1 MKNVYFSVKI
11 PAMKNLKI
19 KIALFLN
26 YFVFAILL
34 NSVGIL
40 IQKSINVYGVDEL
53 KASSL
58 EAFKDLSIAFVSFL
72 VGSFLPRLGY
82 KKGMLIAL
90 ALVFMGCVQMYFSNT
105 FGAVRILFACV
116 GISFAV
122 VKVSVYSLIGLLV
135 NNDKEHKSLIS
146 AIESFFMIGIAVAF
160 VCFPLFYS
168 DTNPNAWL
176 NVYLVVAALIALSFI
191 FLLSSDFSKL
201 DVAIPGSNLT
211 DDFKQMIALLKRPLV
226 LVFAIA
232 AFMYVMTEQGIMS
245 WLPTF
250 NEKVLLLP
258 EKMSVFMAVILMLS
272 IAGGRYLSSILI
284 KKMSWLSLLLGCL
297 IGAALMVILVLPRTE
312 GLSVNNIQSLGDVP
326 IIAYVFPLIGF
337 FLAPIYPLVNS
348 IVLSGTEKVL
358 HSPMASLLVFF
369 SAIGG
374 TLGSRLVGYLFKN
387 IGGARAF
394 YFSLIPLAILVV
406 CLFVLQNILKK
417 NEGPAENE

>member
-1 MKNVYFSVKI
+1 MSNF
-11 PAMKNLKI
+11 KI
-19 KIALFLN
+19 KFSLYLN

-40 IQKSINVYGVDEL
+40 IQKSQNRYHVDEVT
-53 KASSL
+53 ASSL

-90 ALVFMGCVQMYFSNT
+90 ALVFAGCLGMYWGNSFTS
-105 FGAVRILFACV
+105 VRILFACV
-116 GISFAV
+116 GISFAII
-122 VKVSVYSLIGLLV
+122 KVSVYSMIGLIT
-135 NNDKEHKSLIS
+135 NNDKEHKSLLS
-146 AIESFFMIGIAVAF
+146 SIESFFMIGIAAGF
-160 VCFPLFYS
+160 IAFPLFYS
-168 DTNPNAWL
+168 DTDPDAWL
-176 NVYLVVAALIALSFI
+176 TIYLVLAGLVAASFFI
-191 FLLSSDFSKL
+191 LLFSKFN
-201 DVAIPGSNLT
+201 VQYQVPGTSIK
-211 DDFKQMIALLKRPLV
+211 DDFIEMIKLLKRPLV

-258 EKMSVFMAVILMLS
+258 EKISVTMAVILMLS
-272 IAGGRYLSSILI
+272 IALGRYISSLLVKRISWTVILSS
-284 KKMSWLSLLLGCL
+284 CL
-297 IGAALMVILVLPRTE
+297 VGAALMVLFVLPQTQNMVPKKID
-312 GLSVNNIQSLGDVP
+312 SMADVP
-326 IIAYVFPLIGF
+326 VIAYVFPLIGF

-348 IVLSGTEKVL
+348 FVLSSTEKIF

-387 IGGARAF
+387 IGGQKAF
-394 YFSLIPLAILVV
+394 YFSLAPMAVLLV
-406 CLFVLQNILKK
+406 CIFLFSRMQKK
-417 NEGPAENE
+417 STTPIEFTSGGH

>member
-1 MKNVYFSVKI
+1 MKNW
-11 PAMKNLKI
+11 KI
-19 KIALFLN
+19 KASLFLN

-40 IQKSINVYGVDEL
+40 IQKSINVYQVDEVS
-53 KASSL
+53 ASSL

-82 KKGMLIAL
+82 KRGMLIAL
-90 ALVFMGCVQMYFSNT
+90 ALVFAGCIQMYLGNSFTS
-105 FGAVRILFACV
+105 VRVLFACV

-135 NNDKEHKSLIS
+135 ENDKEHKGLLSS
-146 AIESFFMIGIAVAF
+146 IESFFMIGIAVAF
-160 VCFPLFYS
+160 VSFPLFYS
-168 DTNPNAWL
+168 DTDPNAWL
-176 NVYLVVAALIALSFI
+176 NVYLVVATLIAISFV
-191 FLLSSDFSKL
+191 FLLTSDFSTLKY
-201 DVAIPGSNLT
+201 DIPGTNLS
-211 DDFKQMIALLKRPLV
+211 DDFKQMISLLKRPLV

-250 NEKVLLLP
+250 NEKVLHLP
-258 EKMSVFMAVILMLS
+258 ERTSVFMAVILMLS
-272 IAGGRYLSSILI
+272 IAGGRYVSSILV
-284 KKMSWLSLLLGCL
+284 KKVYWLTILIVCL
-297 IGAALMVILVLPRTE
+297 VGAALMVLLVLPQTE
-312 GLSVNNIQSLGDVP
+312 GLAVKEINSLADVP

-348 IVLSGTEKVL
+348 IVLSATEKVF

-374 TLGSRLVGYLFKN
+374 TLGSRIVGYLFKS
-387 IGGARAF
+387 IGGSKAF
-394 YFSLIPLAILVV
+394 YFALIPLIILIV
-406 CLFVLQNILKK
+406 CLVILNNIQKK
-417 NEGPAENE
+417 KTD